1 MIMANKLVYSWA
13 DKLWHMNP
21 IRKHIATRYASYISR
36 VVINQTMDRKRNL
49 LAILTSP
56 IVGWIFLLL
65 VFFIVQQ
72 IEKINPKE
80 MDGPMIGD
88 GVLYYF
94 FIPILFVCT
103 LIFQV
108 VILEPIF
115 RRIRRKEKL
124 NKQSI
129 KKLCVVVISALTII
143 ISLPMTIMTLFGTV
157 QFEFIGIITEFIVAL
172 AILSLY
178 FIPNM
183 ITYYNIY
190 IKKLSQYE

>member
-1 MIMANKLVYSWA
+1 
-13 DKLWHMNP
+13 
-21 IRKHIATRYASYISR
+21 
-36 VVINQTMDRKRNL
+36 MDRKRNL
-49 LAILTSP
+49 LAIIISP
-56 IVGWIFLLL
+56 IVGWVFLLIA
-65 VFFIVQQ
+65 FFIVLQ

-88 GVLYYF
+88 GILYYF
-94 FIPILFVCT
+94 LLPILFVGM
-103 LIFQV
+103 LIFQI

-115 RRIRRKEKL
+115 RRIRRKNKL

-129 KKLCVVVISALTII
+129 KKLCIVVISTLTII
-143 ISLPMTIMTLFGTV
+143 FSLPMTIMTLFGSV
-157 QFEFIGIITEFIVAL
+157 QFEFIGIVTEYIIAL
-172 AILSLY
+172 AILTLY